1 MKFGLI
7 GYSPLFG
14 GFLTGKYLDKEPS
27 EGRFVSEKSGGWSKD
42 ILKSIYVDQIDVEKI
57 N

>member
-14 GFLTGKYLDKEPS
+14 GFLTGKYLGKEPS